1 MTSSFLFSAED
12 KFSPN
17 VLPVQVITD
26 VSSKLSFVNSF
37 KTAYTPPASFKS
49 SMYVGPAGARWQRL
63 GVFSLISFAISK
75 LNSTPHSLAI
85 AGRCNILLVEHPKAI
100 SAVKAFFIDCF
111 VIISRGQIFFFTSSI
126 ICIPACFASSILAE
140 YTAGIVPLPLS
151 PIPKT
156 SVKQF
161 IEFAV
166 YIPEQEPHVGQVFSS

>member
-1 MTSSFLFSAED
+1 M
-12 KFSPN
+12 
-17 VLPVQVITD
+17 
-26 VSSKLSFVNSF
+26 
-37 KTAYTPPASFKS
+37 
-49 SMYVGPAGARWQRL
+49 
-63 GVFSLISFAISK
+63 
-75 LNSTPHSLAI
+75 AI
-85 AGRCNILLVEHPKAI
+85 AGRCNILLVEQPKAI

-161 IEFAV
+161 MEFAV
-166 YIPEQEPHVGQVFSS
+166 YIPEHEPHVGQVFSSYFVSSSSLIFPALKAPTASNIPERLVFLPLTLPASIGPPLTNIVGIFTLAAAIKRPGTFLSQFGTITSPSNP